1 MAFEWTDRVND
12 VDDVDAKDVNTL
24 AAGVQEAIAKAD
36 TNSENIE
43 TKEDKSN
50 KVTSISDESTDTQY
64 PSAKA
69 VNDKL
74 KNKADT
80 STVNTEL
87 EKKQDVSN
95 MVQDVNQEEVNPYTH
110 YPSQM
115 ALKNALN
122 QQLSFFSNQL
132 TNKENVSNKANDLT
146 NVDDEHYPTTKLLSD
161 ELDKKQSSIYKVSDL
176 MSDSV
181 PGGSPLYPAAHAVQD
196 LVESTESISA
206 NSFSNA
212 LKGKKTGS
220 VLRMDDV
227 APAVDSSMKGG
238 YSEEHSPSI
247 SAHVYSKNLI
257 PSGKGD
263 STTKTVNGITFK
275 RQSDGSVVANGTATD
290 RASYSLF
297 NNTQAYTISAGN
309 YFLSGCPKQTPTN
322 CNIGILVGGT
332 VYSDSGNGK
341 LVSVPTDS
349 TLKAIVLYVF
359 AGTTV
364 SNLVFRPQLE
374 LGSTATEYTDY
385 VDVTGAVLKSQG
397 KNLIPKGKGDS
408 TTKTVNGITFKRQS
422 DGSVVANGTAT
433 AVAKYYL
440 VKDSDNYTIP
450 KGNYFMSGC
459 PSGSTGENYVLYCH
473 GSAAGISMD
482 SGNGRVVG
490 FLTDTKLTD
499 ISIVINSGTT
509 VSNLVFR
516 PQLELGTE
524 ATEYEPYSYSR
535 SYYVE
540 SDGSIA
546 GGVNSISPTT
556 TLTTDKEN
564 TVIVAEYNRD
574 INKAFSELEELDG
587 ATIPR
592 YGVKFGG
599 SANSGATV
607 QRLYNAVGLTA
618 NVGTDTETATN
629 DFDNIYPWSGR
640 KRCCGYWD
648 ENGSFVVNA
657 YEGEPG
663 YTTDGS
669 NGEVWVET
677 PLFYYKHT
685 YGDDGSEEIVITS
698 HPIGGFEP
706 SPIHINADGSLSQK
720 AYTAAYPMA
729 VVDNKPTSRSGV
741 YTPIM
746 SLNSGMTNARLMGE
760 KYTTTTTAE
769 QYVKCLLMWVEF
781 ATRDIQTKMKGCSS
795 LSYSADHKATVAEEA
810 ANRIIISKNYASAY
824 VVGQGIAIG
833 TALGST
839 NVANNRTVTA
849 IADYDDT
856 NTAISFDGDTVNIAV
871 GNVVFAIAWKTGS
884 CDNVLTSSGSP
895 VSNTSGKYT
904 CIYRGEETPFGNAF
918 EWISDVLFKREGSG
932 TTEDTYSYDIYFLK
946 DATQYSNGTITNNY
960 TKLNFKLPT
969 ADGYVKKLGFDSRFP
984 WLRIP
989 CEAGASSSTY
999 YADYYY
1005 RPAYA
1010 VTAASVGGSW
1020 AYGSGCGP
1028 CYWNCAD
1035 VPSYTSVSRHARLSY
1050 RR

>member
-1 MAFEWTDRVND
+1 MECIKKINVELSGEMLFEYITAIQGDTASRYVEIVLLNNNQAYTPPDGATAVIRATKPDGTIILNNCEIGTGGTIKAELTAQMLAVCGNVRCQTSFYSSDGGILTSVPFIIKVVSKSAND
-12 VDDVDAKDVNTL
+12 AQIESGNEFNAIKDASDLATAASEIASEALEKVGEIEESVGAATTAANTATTNANNAADTANAAATAANASKSAADTATAAANAAAQNATEKATAANA
-24 AAGVQEAIAKAD
+24 AAGTANTAAQNADTAKTAANTAAAAANAAKAAADTAAESATAAKEATEEAISNAETATTAANTAA
-36 TNSENIE
+36 TNAN
-43 TKEDKSN
+43 TAAAN
-50 KVTSISDESTDTQY
+50 AQN
-64 PSAKA
+64 A
-69 VNDKL
+69 L
-74 KNKADT
+74 
-80 STVNTEL
+80 TEL
-87 EKKQDVSN
+87 EG
-95 MVQDVNQEEVNPYTH
+95 
-110 YPSQM
+110 
-115 ALKNALN
+115 A
-122 QQLSFFSNQL
+122 
-132 TNKENVSNKANDLT
+132 
-146 NVDDEHYPTTKLLSD
+146 
-161 ELDKKQSSIYKVSDL
+161 
-176 MSDSV
+176 SV
-181 PGGSPLYPAAHAVQD
+181 A
-196 LVESTESISA
+196 
-206 NSFSNA
+206 
-212 LKGKKTGS
+212 
-220 VLRMDDV
+220 
-227 APAVDSSMKGG
+227 
-238 YSEEHSPSI
+238 
-247 SAHVYSKNLI
+247 
-257 PSGKGD
+257 
-263 STTKTVNGITFK
+263 
-275 RQSDGSVVANGTATD
+275 
-290 RASYSLF
+290 
-297 NNTQAYTISAGN
+297 
-309 YFLSGCPKQTPTN
+309 
-322 CNIGILVGGT
+322 
-332 VYSDSGNGK
+332 
-341 LVSVPTDS
+341 
-349 TLKAIVLYVF
+349 
-359 AGTTV
+359 
-364 SNLVFRPQLE
+364 
-374 LGSTATEYTDY
+374 
-385 VDVTGAVLKSQG
+385 
-397 KNLIPKGKGDS
+397 
-408 TTKTVNGITFKRQS
+408 
-422 DGSVVANGTAT
+422 
-433 AVAKYYL
+433 
-440 VKDSDNYTIP
+440 
-450 KGNYFMSGC
+450 
-459 PSGSTGENYVLYCH
+459 
-473 GSAAGISMD
+473 
-482 SGNGRVVG
+482 
-490 FLTDTKLTD
+490 
-499 ISIVINSGTT
+499 
-509 VSNLVFR
+509 
-516 PQLELGTE
+516 
-524 ATEYEPYSYSR
+524 
-535 SYYVE
+535 
-540 SDGSIA
+540 
-546 GGVNSISPTT
+546 
-556 TLTTDKEN
+556 
-564 TVIVAEYNRD
+564 
-574 INKAFSELEELDG
+574 
-587 ATIPR
+587 R

-607 QRLYNAVGLTA
+607 QRLYNAFGLTA

-781 ATRDIQTKMKGCSS
+781 ATRDIQTKMKGCSY
-795 LSYSADHKATVAEEA
+795 LSYSKDHTATVAEEA
-810 ANRIIISKNYASAY
+810 ANRIIISKNYASSY

-856 NTAISFDGDTVNIAV
+856 NTAISFDGDPVNIAV
-871 GNVVFAIAWKTGS
+871 GNIVFAIAWKTGS

-932 TTEDTYSYDIYFLK
+932 TTEDPYSYDIYFLK
-946 DATQYSNGTITNNY
+946 DPTQYSNGTITNNY

-1010 VTAASVGGSW
+1010 VTAASVGGYW
-1020 AYGSGCGP
+1020 YGGSYCGP
-1028 CYWNCAD
+1028 CCWHCNSA
-1035 VPSYTSVSRHARLSY
+1035 PSSTYVNRRARLSY

>member
-1 MAFEWTDRVND
+1 MECIKKINVELSGEMLFEYIT
-12 VDDVDAKDVNTL
+12 
-24 AAGVQEAIAKAD
+24 AIQGD
-36 TNSENIE
+36 TASRYVEI
-43 TKEDKSN
+43 
-50 KVTSISDESTDTQY
+50 V
-64 PSAKA
+64 
-69 VNDKL
+69 L
-74 KNKADT
+74 
-80 STVNTEL
+80 
-87 EKKQDVSN
+87 
-95 MVQDVNQEEVNPYTH
+95 
-110 YPSQM
+110 
-115 ALKNALN
+115 LN
-122 QQLSFFSNQL
+122 
-132 TNKENVSNKANDLT
+132 
-146 NVDDEHYPTTKLLSD
+146 
-161 ELDKKQSSIYKVSDL
+161 
-176 MSDSV
+176 
-181 PGGSPLYPAAHAVQD
+181 
-196 LVESTESISA
+196 
-206 NSFSNA
+206 
-212 LKGKKTGS
+212 
-220 VLRMDDV
+220 
-227 APAVDSSMKGG
+227 
-238 YSEEHSPSI
+238 
-247 SAHVYSKNLI
+247 
-257 PSGKGD
+257 
-263 STTKTVNGITFK
+263 
-275 RQSDGSVVANGTATD
+275 
-290 RASYSLF
+290 
-297 NNTQAYTISAGN
+297 NNQAYTPPDGATAVIRATKPDGTIILNNCEIGTGGTIKAELTAQMLAVCGN
-309 YFLSGCPKQTPTN
+309 VRCQTSLYSSDG
-322 CNIGILVGGT
+322 GILTSVPFIIK
-332 VYSDSGNGK
+332 VVSKSANDAQIESGNEFNAIKDASDLAKSASEIASEALEKVGK
-341 LVSVPTDS
+341 IEESVGAAT
-349 TLKAIVLYVF
+349 A
-359 AGTTV
+359 AA
-364 SNLVFRPQLE
+364 N
-374 LGSTATEYTDY
+374 TATTNANNAAD
-385 VDVTGAVLKSQG
+385 TANTAAAAANASKSAA
-397 KNLIPKGKGDS
+397 D
-408 TTKTVNGITFKRQS
+408 
-422 DGSVVANGTAT
+422 TAT
-433 AVAKYYL
+433 AAANAAAQNATEKATAA
-440 VKDSDNYTIP
+440 NA
-450 KGNYFMSGC
+450 
-459 PSGSTGENYVLYCH
+459 
-473 GSAAGISMD
+473 AAGTA
-482 SGNGRVVG
+482 N
-490 FLTDTKLTD
+490 TAAQNADTAKTAANTAAAAANAAKAAAD
-499 ISIVINSGTT
+499 TAAEGATAAK
-509 VSNLVFR
+509 
-516 PQLELGTE
+516 E
-524 ATEYEPYSYSR
+524 ATEE
-535 SYYVE
+535 
-540 SDGSIA
+540 A
-546 GGVNSISPTT
+546 ISNAETATT
-556 TLTTDKEN
+556 AAN
-564 TVIVAEYNRD
+564 TAATNA
-574 INKAFSELEELDG
+574 NTAAANAQNALAELEG
-587 ATIPR
+587 ASVAR

-607 QRLYNAVGLTA
+607 QRLYNAFGLTA

-741 YTPIM
+741 YTPVM
-746 SLNSGMTNARLMGE
+746 SLNSGMTNARLMGG

-781 ATRDIQTKMKGCSS
+781 ATRDVQTKMKGCSS

-839 NVANNRTVTA
+839 NVVNNRTVTA

-856 NTAISFDGDTVNIAV
+856 NTAISFDGDPVNIAV
-871 GNVVFAIAWKTGS
+871 GNTVFAIAWKTGS

-932 TTEDTYSYDIYFLK
+932 TTEDPYSYDIYFLK
-946 DATQYSNGTITNNY
+946 DPTQYSNGTITDNY

-1010 VTAASVGGSW
+1010 VTAAAVGGVW
-1020 AYGSGCGP
+1020 HYGSNCGP
-1028 CYWNCAD
+1028 CCWYCYNA
-1035 VPSYTSVSRHARLSY
+1035 PSATNVNRRARLSY

>member
-1 MAFEWTDRVND
+1 MECIKKINVELSGEMLFEYITAIQGDTASRYVEIVLLNNNQAYTPPDGATAVIRATKPDGTIILNNCEIGTGGTIKAELTAQMLAVCGNVRCQTSLYSSDGGILTSVPFIIKVVSKSAND
-12 VDDVDAKDVNTL
+12 AQIESGNEFNAIKDASDLATAASEIASEALEKVGEIEESVGAATAAANTATTNANNAAETANAAATAANASKSAADTATAAANAAAQNATEKATAANA
-24 AAGVQEAIAKAD
+24 AAGTANTAAQNADTAKKAANTAAAAANAAKVAADTAAEGATAAKEATEEAISNAETATAAANTAA
-36 TNSENIE
+36 TNAN
-43 TKEDKSN
+43 TAAAN
-50 KVTSISDESTDTQY
+50 AQN
-64 PSAKA
+64 A
-69 VNDKL
+69 L
-74 KNKADT
+74 
-80 STVNTEL
+80 TEL
-87 EKKQDVSN
+87 EG
-95 MVQDVNQEEVNPYTH
+95 
-110 YPSQM
+110 
-115 ALKNALN
+115 A
-122 QQLSFFSNQL
+122 
-132 TNKENVSNKANDLT
+132 
-146 NVDDEHYPTTKLLSD
+146 
-161 ELDKKQSSIYKVSDL
+161 
-176 MSDSV
+176 SV
-181 PGGSPLYPAAHAVQD
+181 A
-196 LVESTESISA
+196 
-206 NSFSNA
+206 
-212 LKGKKTGS
+212 
-220 VLRMDDV
+220 
-227 APAVDSSMKGG
+227 
-238 YSEEHSPSI
+238 
-247 SAHVYSKNLI
+247 
-257 PSGKGD
+257 
-263 STTKTVNGITFK
+263 
-275 RQSDGSVVANGTATD
+275 
-290 RASYSLF
+290 
-297 NNTQAYTISAGN
+297 
-309 YFLSGCPKQTPTN
+309 
-322 CNIGILVGGT
+322 
-332 VYSDSGNGK
+332 
-341 LVSVPTDS
+341 
-349 TLKAIVLYVF
+349 
-359 AGTTV
+359 
-364 SNLVFRPQLE
+364 
-374 LGSTATEYTDY
+374 
-385 VDVTGAVLKSQG
+385 
-397 KNLIPKGKGDS
+397 
-408 TTKTVNGITFKRQS
+408 
-422 DGSVVANGTAT
+422 
-433 AVAKYYL
+433 
-440 VKDSDNYTIP
+440 
-450 KGNYFMSGC
+450 
-459 PSGSTGENYVLYCH
+459 
-473 GSAAGISMD
+473 
-482 SGNGRVVG
+482 
-490 FLTDTKLTD
+490 
-499 ISIVINSGTT
+499 
-509 VSNLVFR
+509 
-516 PQLELGTE
+516 
-524 ATEYEPYSYSR
+524 
-535 SYYVE
+535 
-540 SDGSIA
+540 
-546 GGVNSISPTT
+546 
-556 TLTTDKEN
+556 
-564 TVIVAEYNRD
+564 
-574 INKAFSELEELDG
+574 
-587 ATIPR
+587 R

-607 QRLYNAVGLTA
+607 QRLYNAFGLTA

-781 ATRDIQTKMKGCSS
+781 ATRDIQTKMKGCSY
-795 LSYSADHKATVAEEA
+795 LSYNKDHTATVAEEA
-810 ANRIIISKNYASAY
+810 ANRIIISKNYASSY

-856 NTAISFDGDTVNIAV
+856 NTAISFDGDPVNIAV
-871 GNVVFAIAWKTGS
+871 GNIVFAIAWKTGS

-932 TTEDTYSYDIYFLK
+932 TTEDPYSYDIYFLK
-946 DATQYSNGTITNNY
+946 DPTQYSNGTITNNY

-1010 VTAASVGGSW
+1010 VTAAAVGGVWYS
-1020 AYGSGCGP
+1020 GSNCGP
-1028 CYWNCAD
+1028 CYWHCYYAS
-1035 VPSYTSVSRHARLSY
+1035 SYTLVYRRARLSY
-1050 RR
+1050 HR

>member
-1 MAFEWTDRVND
+1 MECIKKINVELSGEMLFEYIT
-12 VDDVDAKDVNTL
+12 
-24 AAGVQEAIAKAD
+24 AIQGD
-36 TNSENIE
+36 TASRYVEI
-43 TKEDKSN
+43 
-50 KVTSISDESTDTQY
+50 V
-64 PSAKA
+64 
-69 VNDKL
+69 L
-74 KNKADT
+74 
-80 STVNTEL
+80 
-87 EKKQDVSN
+87 
-95 MVQDVNQEEVNPYTH
+95 
-110 YPSQM
+110 
-115 ALKNALN
+115 LN
-122 QQLSFFSNQL
+122 
-132 TNKENVSNKANDLT
+132 
-146 NVDDEHYPTTKLLSD
+146 
-161 ELDKKQSSIYKVSDL
+161 
-176 MSDSV
+176 
-181 PGGSPLYPAAHAVQD
+181 
-196 LVESTESISA
+196 
-206 NSFSNA
+206 
-212 LKGKKTGS
+212 
-220 VLRMDDV
+220 
-227 APAVDSSMKGG
+227 
-238 YSEEHSPSI
+238 
-247 SAHVYSKNLI
+247 
-257 PSGKGD
+257 
-263 STTKTVNGITFK
+263 
-275 RQSDGSVVANGTATD
+275 
-290 RASYSLF
+290 
-297 NNTQAYTISAGN
+297 NNQAYTPPDGATAVVRATKPDGTIILNNCEIGTSGTIKAELTAQMLAVCGN
-309 YFLSGCPKQTPTN
+309 VRCQTSLYSSDG
-322 CNIGILVGGT
+322 GILTSVPFIIK
-332 VYSDSGNGK
+332 VVSKSANDAQIESGNEFNAIKDASDLATAASEIASEALEKVGEIEE
-341 LVSVPTDS
+341 SVGAAT
-349 TLKAIVLYVF
+349 A
-359 AGTTV
+359 AA
-364 SNLVFRPQLE
+364 N
-374 LGSTATEYTDY
+374 TATTNANNAAETANAAA
-385 VDVTGAVLKSQG
+385 TAANASKSAA
-397 KNLIPKGKGDS
+397 D
-408 TTKTVNGITFKRQS
+408 
-422 DGSVVANGTAT
+422 TAT
-433 AVAKYYL
+433 AAANAAAQNATEKATAA
-440 VKDSDNYTIP
+440 NA
-450 KGNYFMSGC
+450 
-459 PSGSTGENYVLYCH
+459 
-473 GSAAGISMD
+473 AAGTA
-482 SGNGRVVG
+482 N
-490 FLTDTKLTD
+490 TAAQNADTAKTAANTAAAAANAAKAAAD
-499 ISIVINSGTT
+499 TAAEGATAAK
-509 VSNLVFR
+509 
-516 PQLELGTE
+516 E
-524 ATEYEPYSYSR
+524 ATEE
-535 SYYVE
+535 
-540 SDGSIA
+540 A
-546 GGVNSISPTT
+546 ISNAETAT
-556 TLTTDKEN
+556 AAAN
-564 TVIVAEYNRD
+564 TAATNA
-574 INKAFSELEELDG
+574 NTAAANAQNALAELEG
-587 ATIPR
+587 ASVAR

-607 QRLYNAVGLTA
+607 QRLYNAFGLTA

-781 ATRDIQTKMKGCSS
+781 ATRDIQTKMKGCSY
-795 LSYSADHKATVAEEA
+795 LSYSKDHTATVAEEA
-810 ANRIIISKNYASAY
+810 ANRIIISKNYASSY

-856 NTAISFDGDTVNIAV
+856 NTAISFDGDPVNIAV
-871 GNVVFAIAWKTGS
+871 GNIVFAIAWKTGS

-932 TTEDTYSYDIYFLK
+932 TTEDPYSYDIYFLK
-946 DATQYSNGTITNNY
+946 DPTQYSNGTITNNY

-1010 VTAASVGGSW
+1010 VTAAFVGGNW
-1020 AYGSGCGP
+1020 GSGGYCGP
-1028 CYWNCAD
+1028 CYWGCYDA
-1035 VPSYTSVSRHARLSY
+1035 PSDAGVNRRARLSY

>member
-1 MAFEWTDRVND
+1 MECIKKINVELSGEMLFEYITAIQGDTASRYVEIVLLNNNQAYTPPDGATAVIRATKPDGTIILNNCEIGTGGTIKAELTAQMLAVCGNVRCQTSLYSSDGGILTSVPFIIKVVSKSAND
-12 VDDVDAKDVNTL
+12 AQIESGNEFNAIKDASDLATAASEIASEALEKVGEIEESVGAATTAANTATTNANNAADTANAAATAANASKSAADTATAAANAAAQNATEKATAANA
-24 AAGVQEAIAKAD
+24 AAGTANTAAQNAD
-36 TNSENIE
+36 TAKTAANTAAAAANA
-43 TKEDKSN
+43 
-50 KVTSISDESTDTQY
+50 
-64 PSAKA
+64 AKA
-69 VNDKL
+69 V
-74 KNKADT
+74 ADT
-80 STVNTEL
+80 AAESATAAKEATEEAISNAETATTAANTAATNANTAAANAQNALTEL
-87 EKKQDVSN
+87 EG
-95 MVQDVNQEEVNPYTH
+95 
-110 YPSQM
+110 
-115 ALKNALN
+115 A
-122 QQLSFFSNQL
+122 
-132 TNKENVSNKANDLT
+132 
-146 NVDDEHYPTTKLLSD
+146 
-161 ELDKKQSSIYKVSDL
+161 
-176 MSDSV
+176 SV
-181 PGGSPLYPAAHAVQD
+181 A
-196 LVESTESISA
+196 
-206 NSFSNA
+206 
-212 LKGKKTGS
+212 
-220 VLRMDDV
+220 
-227 APAVDSSMKGG
+227 
-238 YSEEHSPSI
+238 
-247 SAHVYSKNLI
+247 
-257 PSGKGD
+257 
-263 STTKTVNGITFK
+263 
-275 RQSDGSVVANGTATD
+275 
-290 RASYSLF
+290 
-297 NNTQAYTISAGN
+297 
-309 YFLSGCPKQTPTN
+309 
-322 CNIGILVGGT
+322 
-332 VYSDSGNGK
+332 
-341 LVSVPTDS
+341 
-349 TLKAIVLYVF
+349 
-359 AGTTV
+359 
-364 SNLVFRPQLE
+364 
-374 LGSTATEYTDY
+374 
-385 VDVTGAVLKSQG
+385 
-397 KNLIPKGKGDS
+397 
-408 TTKTVNGITFKRQS
+408 
-422 DGSVVANGTAT
+422 
-433 AVAKYYL
+433 
-440 VKDSDNYTIP
+440 
-450 KGNYFMSGC
+450 
-459 PSGSTGENYVLYCH
+459 
-473 GSAAGISMD
+473 
-482 SGNGRVVG
+482 
-490 FLTDTKLTD
+490 
-499 ISIVINSGTT
+499 
-509 VSNLVFR
+509 
-516 PQLELGTE
+516 
-524 ATEYEPYSYSR
+524 
-535 SYYVE
+535 
-540 SDGSIA
+540 
-546 GGVNSISPTT
+546 
-556 TLTTDKEN
+556 
-564 TVIVAEYNRD
+564 
-574 INKAFSELEELDG
+574 
-587 ATIPR
+587 R

-607 QRLYNAVGLTA
+607 QRLYNAFGLTA

-746 SLNSGMTNARLMGE
+746 SLNSGMTNARLMDE

-781 ATRDIQTKMKGCSS
+781 ATRDIQTKMKGCSY
-795 LSYSADHKATVAEEA
+795 LSYSKDHTATVAEEA
-810 ANRIIISKNYASAY
+810 ANRIIISKNYASSY

-856 NTAISFDGDTVNIAV
+856 NTAISFDGDPVNIAV
-871 GNVVFAIAWKTGS
+871 GNIVFAIAWKTGS

-932 TTEDTYSYDIYFLK
+932 TTEDPYSYDIYFLK
-946 DATQYSNGTITNNY
+946 DPTQYSNGTITNNY

-1010 VTAASVGGSW
+1010 VTAAIVGGSW
-1020 AYGSGCGP
+1020 YSGSNCGP
-1028 CYWNCAD
+1028 CYWYCSNA
-1035 VPSYTSVSRHARLSY
+1035 PSGASVYRRARLSY

>member
-1 MAFEWTDRVND
+1 MECIKKINVELSGEMLFEYITAIQGDTASRYVEIVLLNNNQAYTPPDGATAVIRATKPDGTIILNNCEIGTGGTIKAELTAQMLAVCGNVRCQTSLYSSDGGILTSVPFIIKVVSKSAND
-12 VDDVDAKDVNTL
+12 AQIESGNEFNAIKDASDLATAASEIASEALEKVGEIEESVGAATAAANTATTNANNAAETANAAATAANASKSAADTATAAANAAAQNATEKAAAANA
-24 AAGVQEAIAKAD
+24 AAGTASTAAQNADTAKTAANTAAAAANAAKAAADTAAEGATAAKEATEEAISNAETATAAANTAA
-36 TNSENIE
+36 TNAN
-43 TKEDKSN
+43 TAAAN
-50 KVTSISDESTDTQY
+50 AQN
-64 PSAKA
+64 A
-69 VNDKL
+69 L
-74 KNKADT
+74 
-80 STVNTEL
+80 TEL
-87 EKKQDVSN
+87 EG
-95 MVQDVNQEEVNPYTH
+95 
-110 YPSQM
+110 
-115 ALKNALN
+115 A
-122 QQLSFFSNQL
+122 
-132 TNKENVSNKANDLT
+132 
-146 NVDDEHYPTTKLLSD
+146 
-161 ELDKKQSSIYKVSDL
+161 
-176 MSDSV
+176 SV
-181 PGGSPLYPAAHAVQD
+181 A
-196 LVESTESISA
+196 
-206 NSFSNA
+206 
-212 LKGKKTGS
+212 
-220 VLRMDDV
+220 
-227 APAVDSSMKGG
+227 
-238 YSEEHSPSI
+238 
-247 SAHVYSKNLI
+247 
-257 PSGKGD
+257 
-263 STTKTVNGITFK
+263 
-275 RQSDGSVVANGTATD
+275 
-290 RASYSLF
+290 
-297 NNTQAYTISAGN
+297 
-309 YFLSGCPKQTPTN
+309 
-322 CNIGILVGGT
+322 
-332 VYSDSGNGK
+332 
-341 LVSVPTDS
+341 
-349 TLKAIVLYVF
+349 
-359 AGTTV
+359 
-364 SNLVFRPQLE
+364 
-374 LGSTATEYTDY
+374 
-385 VDVTGAVLKSQG
+385 
-397 KNLIPKGKGDS
+397 
-408 TTKTVNGITFKRQS
+408 
-422 DGSVVANGTAT
+422 
-433 AVAKYYL
+433 
-440 VKDSDNYTIP
+440 
-450 KGNYFMSGC
+450 
-459 PSGSTGENYVLYCH
+459 
-473 GSAAGISMD
+473 
-482 SGNGRVVG
+482 
-490 FLTDTKLTD
+490 
-499 ISIVINSGTT
+499 
-509 VSNLVFR
+509 
-516 PQLELGTE
+516 
-524 ATEYEPYSYSR
+524 
-535 SYYVE
+535 
-540 SDGSIA
+540 
-546 GGVNSISPTT
+546 
-556 TLTTDKEN
+556 
-564 TVIVAEYNRD
+564 
-574 INKAFSELEELDG
+574 
-587 ATIPR
+587 R

-607 QRLYNAVGLTA
+607 QRLYNAFGLTA

-781 ATRDIQTKMKGCSS
+781 ATRDIQTKMKGCSY
-795 LSYSADHKATVAEEA
+795 LSYSKDHTATVAEEA
-810 ANRIIISKNYASAY
+810 ANRIIISKNYASSY

-856 NTAISFDGDTVNIAV
+856 NTAISFDGDPVNIAV
-871 GNVVFAIAWKTGS
+871 GNIVFAIAWKTGS

-932 TTEDTYSYDIYFLK
+932 TTEDPYSYDIYFLK
-946 DATQYSNGTITNNY
+946 DPTQYSNGTITNNY

-1010 VTAASVGGSW
+1010 VTAASVGGYWSS
-1020 AYGSGCGP
+1020 GSSCGP
-1028 CYWNCAD
+1028 CYWDCDSA
-1035 VPSYTSVSRHARLSY
+1035 PSGANVYRRARLSY

>member
-1 MAFEWTDRVND
+1 MECIKKINVELSGEMLFEYITAIQGDTASRYVEIVLLNNNQAYTPPDGATAVIRATKPDGTIILNNCEIGTGGTIKAELTAQMLAVCGNVRCQTSLYSSDGGILTSVPFIIKVVSKSAND
-12 VDDVDAKDVNTL
+12 AQIESGNEFNAIKEASDLATAASEIASEALEKVGEIEESVGAATTAANTATTNANNAADTANAAATAANASKSAADTATAAANAAAQNATEKATAANA
-24 AAGVQEAIAKAD
+24 AAGTANTAAQNADTAKTAANTAAAAANAAKAAADTAAESATAAKEATEEAISNAETATTAANTAA
-36 TNSENIE
+36 TNAN
-43 TKEDKSN
+43 TAAAN
-50 KVTSISDESTDTQY
+50 AQN
-64 PSAKA
+64 A
-69 VNDKL
+69 L
-74 KNKADT
+74 
-80 STVNTEL
+80 TEL
-87 EKKQDVSN
+87 EG
-95 MVQDVNQEEVNPYTH
+95 
-110 YPSQM
+110 
-115 ALKNALN
+115 A
-122 QQLSFFSNQL
+122 
-132 TNKENVSNKANDLT
+132 
-146 NVDDEHYPTTKLLSD
+146 
-161 ELDKKQSSIYKVSDL
+161 
-176 MSDSV
+176 SV
-181 PGGSPLYPAAHAVQD
+181 A
-196 LVESTESISA
+196 
-206 NSFSNA
+206 
-212 LKGKKTGS
+212 
-220 VLRMDDV
+220 
-227 APAVDSSMKGG
+227 
-238 YSEEHSPSI
+238 
-247 SAHVYSKNLI
+247 
-257 PSGKGD
+257 
-263 STTKTVNGITFK
+263 
-275 RQSDGSVVANGTATD
+275 
-290 RASYSLF
+290 
-297 NNTQAYTISAGN
+297 
-309 YFLSGCPKQTPTN
+309 
-322 CNIGILVGGT
+322 
-332 VYSDSGNGK
+332 
-341 LVSVPTDS
+341 
-349 TLKAIVLYVF
+349 
-359 AGTTV
+359 
-364 SNLVFRPQLE
+364 
-374 LGSTATEYTDY
+374 
-385 VDVTGAVLKSQG
+385 
-397 KNLIPKGKGDS
+397 
-408 TTKTVNGITFKRQS
+408 
-422 DGSVVANGTAT
+422 
-433 AVAKYYL
+433 
-440 VKDSDNYTIP
+440 
-450 KGNYFMSGC
+450 
-459 PSGSTGENYVLYCH
+459 
-473 GSAAGISMD
+473 
-482 SGNGRVVG
+482 
-490 FLTDTKLTD
+490 
-499 ISIVINSGTT
+499 
-509 VSNLVFR
+509 
-516 PQLELGTE
+516 
-524 ATEYEPYSYSR
+524 
-535 SYYVE
+535 
-540 SDGSIA
+540 
-546 GGVNSISPTT
+546 
-556 TLTTDKEN
+556 
-564 TVIVAEYNRD
+564 
-574 INKAFSELEELDG
+574 
-587 ATIPR
+587 R

-607 QRLYNAVGLTA
+607 QRLYNAFGLTA

-781 ATRDIQTKMKGCSS
+781 ATRDVQTKMKGCSS

-856 NTAISFDGDTVNIAV
+856 NTAISFDGDPVNIAV
-871 GNVVFAIAWKTGS
+871 GNIVFAIAWKTGS

-932 TTEDTYSYDIYFLK
+932 TTEDPYSYDIYFLK
-946 DATQYSNGTITNNY
+946 DPTQYSNGTITNNY

-989 CEAGASSSTY
+989 CEIGSSSTTY
-999 YADYYY
+999 YADYYTY
-1005 RPAYA
+1005 PRYA
-1010 VTAASVGGSW
+1010 LCAAAVGGNW
-1020 AYGSGCGP
+1020 INGSYCGP
-1028 CYWNCAD
+1028 CCWDCYIA
-1035 VPSYTSVSRHARLSY
+1035 PSSTYVNRRARLSY